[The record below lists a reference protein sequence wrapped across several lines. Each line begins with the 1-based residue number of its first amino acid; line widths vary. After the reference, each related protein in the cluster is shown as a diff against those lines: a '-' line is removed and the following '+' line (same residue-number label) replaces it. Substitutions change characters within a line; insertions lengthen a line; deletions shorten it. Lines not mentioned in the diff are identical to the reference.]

1 MSMEEKSAL
10 RHTLRKYQPLL
21 RIIVVLSASFLI
33 IFLGSMESF
42 FLAKQVKDHLATS
55 NQILE
60 LQSKLHVLSRNI
72 SEHASSKTVNLTVSQ
87 IDGLLAGPRLSEIN
101 SQHSDYPPA
110 RVLQHITFS
119 WQTRVRL
126 LVSNL
131 AQGTQLKPVPV
142 EARKMPMVDSYADAA
157 INEMLDQTHE
167 LLQALEQSA
176 QKWQSTLMLLQL
188 ASWALAII
196 GIILAIFYTREAFI
210 RRMLIIHGYHS
221 DSAELER
228 GEYSAFNS
236 ERQFV
241 EIIDSVDQILANS
254 QIGEALLVKVLKELE
269 GVPGVAAASIEFA
282 EDLAASWG
290 IAPSI
295 NTGKAELKHLRTTF
309 IDLLAAGGHSVAT
322 YDLLLS
328 HTDSDSARQVLALT
342 TPIND
347 RSRSFGLLVLEAAPK
362 LQFQPWKIQLARV
375 VGRQIAA
382 AIGSVSVARESRRI
396 TLMEERTAIARELH
410 DSIAQSLA
418 FMKIQITR
426 LQTLIEIHRIPE
438 DINLVVNDLSEGLNN
453 GYRKLRELLTTFR
466 VNVAAAGLSASLEEA
481 IEELRGH
488 SGLTLTL
495 DNRLRDC
502 KLTANEEIHILQI
515 VREALSNVVRHAQ
528 ATNVLV
534 ALEYDLRFVTVVIED
549 NGIGLGNPTN
559 PRFHHGAVIMKE
571 RANSLGGELDIGS
584 REQGGTRIKFR
595 FVPTSVKNRDK
606 FLIEV

>member
-1 MSMEEKSAL
+1 MEEKSAP

-21 RIIVVLSASFLI
+21 RIIVVLSVSFLI
-33 IFLGSMESF
+33 VFLGSMESF

-60 LQSKLHVLSRNI
+60 LQSKLQVLSRDV
-72 SEHASSKTVNLTVSQ
+72 SEHAPRKTVDLTVNQ
-87 IDGLLAGPRLSEIN
+87 IDGLLAGSRLSEIN
-101 SQHSDYPPA
+101 SQRSDYPPA
-110 RVLQHITFS
+110 RVLQHITLS
-119 WQTRVRL
+119 WKTRVKP
-126 LVSNL
+126 LVSSL
-131 AQGTQLKPVPV
+131 AQDAQLKPVPA
-142 EARKMPMVDSYADAA
+142 EARKMPMVDSHAANAA
-157 INEMLDQTHE
+157 INEVQDQTHE

-176 QKWQSTLMLLQL
+176 QEWQSTLMLLQF
-188 ASWALAII
+188 ASWILAII
-196 GIILAIFYTREAFI
+196 GIIIAIFYTRETFI
-210 RRMLIIHGYHS
+210 KRMLIIHGYHS
-221 DSAELER
+221 DNAELEH

-309 IDLLAAGGHSVAT
+309 IDLLATGGHSVAT
-322 YDLLLS
+322 YDLLPS
-328 HTDSDSARQVLALT
+328 HANSDSARQVLALT

-481 IEELRGH
+481 IEELRGS

-502 KLTANEEIHILQI
+502 KLTANEEIHIIQI